1 MSSIIRADTIQDL
14 SGNNI
19 INESG
24 NTITIGASGDT
35 TNIIGTLQNN
45 GASVG
50 GANTPAFFATVGYA
64 QSISDAT
71 YTKLNFDTVVFNSGE
86 FISGGSHKFTPAV
99 VGKYLISLQVA
110 MDEIDDQKRIEARIY
125 KNGSAVSR
133 AATVASVS
141 GGSSFPHTS
150 TNGFI
155 IDFDADDY
163 IEGYVYHNHGS
174 SRNIRASSETYFGA
188 YKLIGV

>member
-1 MSSIIRADTIQDL
+1 MSSILKVDNIQDSGGNSYL
-14 SGNNI
+14 SSDG
-19 INESG
+19 SG
-24 NTITIGASGDT
+24 TVTIGNSALKS
-35 TNIIGTLQNN
+35 
-45 GASVG
+45 
-50 GANTPAFFATVGYA
+50 TPAFFATVGYA
-64 QSISDAT
+64 QSISNTT

-86 FISGGSHKFTPAV
+86 FISGGSHKFTPTVA
-99 VGKYLISLQVA
+99 GKYLISLQVA

-133 AATVASVS
+133 AATVASIS
-141 GGSSFPHTS
+141 GGNSFPHTS

-174 SRNIRASSETYFGA
+174 DRNIRANSETYFGA
-188 YKLIGV
+188 VRIIGA